1 MIRLNAE
8 LRDGLAAEYVLGTQS
23 TRVRRRMQRLLA
35 QDSLL
40 AERVAWWESQLNQ
53 LADSADSVPVPPWV
67 WRRVE
72 NILQPPAKDT
82 SGDVDGWWQS
92 LWVWR
97 GSTALATAMALV
109 LLLLPPLIQRPDVI
123 TVDGGVVLVLTDEES
138 KTAFLISRPSA
149 DAPIRAQAIAASVM
163 TVQQAYELWL
173 LPPDAAPLS
182 LGLLNDH
189 GGTILQPSA
198 ALSRLMQP
206 GVVMAVSIE
215 PPGGS
220 PTGAPTGPVVYTGSI
235 LEL

>member
-23 TRVRRRMQRLLA
+23 TRVRRRMQRLLV

-123 TVDGGVVLVLTDEES
+123 TVEGGVVLVLTDEES

-182 LGLLNDH
+182 LGLLNDQ

-198 ALSRLMQP
+198 ALSALMQP

>member
-1 MIRLNAE
+1 
-8 LRDGLAAEYVLGTQS
+8 
-23 TRVRRRMQRLLA
+23 
-35 QDSLL
+35 
-40 AERVAWWESQLNQ
+40 
-53 LADSADSVPVPPWV
+53 
-67 WRRVE
+67 
-72 NILQPPAKDT
+72 
-82 SGDVDGWWQS
+82 
-92 LWVWR
+92 
-97 GSTALATAMALV
+97 MALV

-123 TVDGGVVLVLTDEES
+123 TVEGGVVLVLTDEES

-182 LGLLNDH
+182 LGLLNDQ

-198 ALSRLMQP
+198 ALSKLMQP
-206 GVVMAVSIE
+206 GIVMAVSIE

>member
-23 TRVRRRMQRLLA
+23 TRVRRRMQRLLV

-67 WRRVE
+67 WRRIE
-72 NILQPPAKDT
+72 NILQPPAKDP
-82 SGDVDGWWQS
+82 SGDVGGWWQS

-123 TVDGGVVLVLTDEES
+123 TVEGGVVLVLTDEES

-182 LGLLNDH
+182 LGLLNDQ

-198 ALSRLMQP
+198 ALSALMQP

>member
-109 LLLLPPLIQRPDVI
+109 LLILPPLIQRPDAI
-123 TVDGGVVLVLTDEES
+123 TVEGGVVLVLTDEES

-163 TVQQAYELWL
+163 TLQQAYELWL
-173 LPPDAAPLS
+173 IPPDAAPLS
-182 LGLLNDH
+182 LGLLNDE

-198 ALSRLMQP
+198 ALSSLVLP
-206 GVVMAVSIE
+206 GSAMAVSIE

-220 PTGAPTGPVVYTGSI
+220 TTGAPTGPVVYTGSI